1 MASMAFGPTWTST
14 ALPALK
20 QAERQETV
28 RQETMLIDSRGE
40 SARTNRL
47 VPYLFPCPED
57 PDEID
62 PLCLYQACRGVLT
75 ELRINIKV
83 YAEQHWVPEDA
94 LTAMVTDWLV
104 SKRMGVEPL
113 PATFFI
119 PEKGSASDSGESGR
133 HLMR

>member
-1 MASMAFGPTWTST
+1 MAFGPTWTST
-14 ALPALK
+14 ALPALN

-40 SARTNRL
+40 SARTNKL

-57 PDEID
+57 PEEID
-62 PLCLYQACRGVLT
+62 PLCLCQAFQGVLI
-75 ELRINIKV
+75 ELYSNIKV
-83 YAEQHWVPEDA
+83 YAEQYCVPEDA
-94 LTAMVTDWLV
+94 LTAMLTDWLV

-119 PEKGSASDSGESGR
+119 PEKGSASDSGEGGR

>member
-14 ALPALK
+14 ALPALN

-28 RQETMLIDSRGE
+28 RQETMPIDSHRE
-40 SARTNRL
+40 SARASKL
-47 VPYLFPCPED
+47 LPYLFPCPED
-57 PDEID
+57 PEEID

-119 PEKGSASDSGESGR
+119 PEKGNASDSGEG
-133 HLMR
+133 

>member
-14 ALPALK
+14 AIPALN

-28 RQETMLIDSRGE
+28 RQETMPIDSHRE
-40 SARTNRL
+40 SARASKL
-47 VPYLFPCPED
+47 LPYLFPCPED

-75 ELRINIKV
+75 ELHVNIKV

-119 PEKGSASDSGESGR
+119 PEKGNASDSGEG
-133 HLMR
+133 

>member
-14 ALPALK
+14 ALPALS

-40 SARTNRL
+40 SARTNKL

-62 PLCLYQACRGVLT
+62 PLCLYQAYRGVLT
-75 ELRINIKV
+75 ELRLNIKV

-119 PEKGSASDSGESGR
+119 PQRGNASDLGEG
-133 HLMR
+133 